1 MINFDQLTGTSLSID
16 YSDLM
21 AVFESLD
28 RQTSHTELRPSQ
40 IESINEL
47 SSQKSEEDLILKVST
62 GAGKTAIGLLYLYSH
77 MKAKKEPVVYLCPT
91 TQLVDQVI
99 EEAEKIGIKAVNYKR
114 GEKSPGADAQ
124 HGESVIVCT
133 YDKLFNAK
141 STFNRPDVMLR
152 PCAIVLDDAH
162 SGLEIIKRSFCL
174 SLSSNAIKDLF
185 SIIGTQCEQYKPSLW
200 ADIKNND
207 PLATMEIPFWIW
219 KPAINDIISKL
230 LPYRNDNNFIFV
242 WPYMSDILHLS
253 RCIASGRGVEIIPD
267 LPPVHKCPAYTDAK
281 HRLFMSATLA
291 DDSVLVRELE
301 CSTKAALQPIIPHSD
316 KGLGERMVL
325 APSLVHND
333 LNRESVMELCSAI
346 SKHVKV
352 VVLSP
357 NEIAARQWED
367 VGAKIFMEDEFVAGI
382 KGLKDQSSG
391 INFAVFV
398 QRYDGI
404 DLPDSSCRIL
414 VIDGMPFG
422 ESVADVHDASLIASP
437 GGARKK
443 IIYRIEQGMGRAVRS
458 HVDYAVVLLVG
469 SELASFIAKGDV
481 LSSMNKD
488 TQNQLKL
495 ALELSKLMAKQRENT
510 PRNVLWS
517 TMLQCLNRDK
527 GWKKF
532 YKERVKDAKKKEFS
546 PNEDGCNLAF
556 AERRCFLLA
565 LANNFVEASAIFEK
579 AIDDFVTNEKDK
591 GIYLQRLATYTNN
604 YDPAKALTIQQG
616 AFYKNT
622 SVNCPPAVLRRP
634 LISGKADQ
642 GKIVC
647 SWLKSYENPNG
658 AIATLQELR
667 GRLNYNN
674 GYKKVEQALLDLA
687 CILGAEG
694 SRPENE
700 FNEGPDC
707 LWLWSNLALVIEAKN
722 ENEKTLHKKDAG
734 QLLLSI
740 QWFNRNY
747 PTREKYVPLIA
758 AKISTPDRYTD
769 YPDGTR
775 VIPQTKANEIIDT
788 LEGVINNL
796 ISQGSVF
803 WTAQNIENLYQR
815 YKLSSNLF
823 ISNFTVPL
831 DRI

>member
-1 MINFDQLTGTSLSID
+1 
-16 YSDLM
+16 
-21 AVFESLD
+21 
-28 RQTSHTELRPSQ
+28 
-40 IESINEL
+40 
-47 SSQKSEEDLILKVST
+47 
-62 GAGKTAIGLLYLYSH
+62 
-77 MKAKKEPVVYLCPT
+77 
-91 TQLVDQVI
+91 
-99 EEAEKIGIKAVNYKR
+99 
-114 GEKSPGADAQ
+114 
-124 HGESVIVCT
+124 
-133 YDKLFNAK
+133 
-141 STFNRPDVMLR
+141 
-152 PCAIVLDDAH
+152 
-162 SGLEIIKRSFCL
+162 
-174 SLSSNAIKDLF
+174 
-185 SIIGTQCEQYKPSLW
+185 
-200 ADIKNND
+200 
-207 PLATMEIPFWIW
+207 
-219 KPAINDIISKL
+219 
-230 LPYRNDNNFIFV
+230 
-242 WPYMSDILHLS
+242 
-253 RCIASGRGVEIIPD
+253 
-267 LPPVHKCPAYTDAK
+267 
-281 HRLFMSATLA
+281 MSATLA

-301 CSTKAALQPIIPHSD
+301 CSTKAALKPIIPHSD

-333 LNRESVMELCSAI
+333 LDRQTIMDLCSAI
-346 SKHVKV
+346 SKQVKV

-357 NEIAARQWED
+357 NQIAARQWES
-367 VGAKIFMEDEFVAGI
+367 VGAKIFMGDQFSAGI
-382 KGLKDQSSG
+382 KGLKYQSSG

-422 ESVADVHDASLIASP
+422 ESVTDVHDASLVANP

-469 SELASFIAKGDV
+469 SEIAGFIAKGDV
-481 LSSMNKD
+481 LSSMNED
-488 TQNQLKL
+488 TQNQIKL
-495 ALELSKLMAKQRENT
+495 ALELSKLMAKQKEDT
-510 PRNVLWS
+510 PLNVLWS
-517 TMLQCLNRDK
+517 TMLQCLNRNK

-546 PNEDGCNLAF
+546 PNENDCNLAS
-556 AERRCFLLA
+556 AERSCFSLA
-565 LANNFVEASAIFEK
+565 LANSFVDASAIFEK
-579 AIDDFVTNEKDK
+579 AIDAFVTDEKNK

-616 AFYKNT
+616 AFCKNT
-622 SVNCPPAVLRRP
+622 SVNCPPAVVKRP

-642 GKIVC
+642 GEIIG

-658 AIATLQELR
+658 AIATLQELK

-674 GYKKVEQALLDLA
+674 GHKKVEQALLDLA
-687 CILGAEG
+687 CLLGAEG

-707 LWLWSNLALVIEAKN
+707 LWLWSNMALVIEAKN

-747 PTREKYVPLIA
+747 PTRKEYVPIIA
-758 AKISTPDRYTD
+758 AKTSTPDRYTD
-769 YPDGTR
+769 YPNGTR
-775 VIPQTKANEIIDT
+775 VISQTKVNEIIGT

-796 ISQGSVF
+796 INQGPVF

-823 ISNFTVPL
+823 ISNYTIPL
-831 DRI
+831 NRI